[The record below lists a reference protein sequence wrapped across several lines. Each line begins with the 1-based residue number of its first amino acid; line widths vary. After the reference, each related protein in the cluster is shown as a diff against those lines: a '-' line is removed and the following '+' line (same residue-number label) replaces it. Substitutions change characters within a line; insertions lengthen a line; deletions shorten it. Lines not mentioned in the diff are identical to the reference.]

1 MKKALSLRNIVAT
14 LLIAS
19 TVFFTSCVKNRNDGA
34 VDFSQLAPT
43 VLIPEGG
50 LSHFSA
56 QAIVFP
62 GADPIDSTLFRI
74 NYAGTTVAPADVS
87 VSFAI
92 NDAARVQYNID
103 HPTGQY
109 DKMPDSVYKF
119 TATSAVVKAGQSYS
133 APIYLTIYPN
143 KLNVSKSYMLP
154 ITITSASGVTISANF
169 GTVFWHIIGNPL
181 AGDYQDYG
189 QRFNYLG
196 VVAWPGP
203 PAGLALATAPGVPS
217 VNPPAGPTG
226 ITTYNFVN
234 TFLPV
239 DGQTVSATVGN
250 VPDPYSGLAYYFVTG
265 TDPTFAAIVYDLEP
279 TWYVNPGGGNTYS
292 NTERFV
298 RGYIPPS
305 PTQKPAFRLVTH
317 YNNATG
323 GTGNDRII
331 DETFLHL

>member
-1 MKKALSLRNIVAT
+1 MKTRFSFKNLTGMALACGMLFMA
-14 LLIAS
+14 
-19 TVFFTSCVKNRNDGA
+19 SCVKNRNDGA
-34 VDFSQLAPT
+34 VDFSQLTPT

-62 GADPIDSTLFRI
+62 GTDALDSTSFRI
-74 NYAGTTVAPADVS
+74 NYAAKTVAPSDVT
-87 VSFAI
+87 VTFAV

-119 TATSAVVKAGQSYS
+119 TATTAVVKAGQSYS
-133 APIYLTIYPN
+133 AAIPLYIYPN

-154 ITITSASGVTISANF
+154 ITITSASGVNISTNF
-169 GTVFWHIIGNPL
+169 GTVYWHIIGNPL

-189 QRFNYLG
+189 QRFNYSG
-196 VVAWPGP
+196 TVAWAGP
-203 PAGLALATAPGVPS
+203 AANLGLATAPGVPA
-217 VNPPAGPTG
+217 AGVPTNYTG
-226 ITTYNFVN
+226 ITTYNFIN

-239 DGQTVSATVGN
+239 DGQTVTATMGN
-250 VPDPYSGLAYYFVTG
+250 VPDPYSGSAYYFVTG
-265 TDPTFAAIVYDLEP
+265 TDATFSAITYDLEP
-279 TWYVNPGGGNTYS
+279 TWYKNPGSNVYS
-292 NTERFV
+292 NTDRFV

-305 PTQKPAFRLVTH
+305 PTQKPAFRLITH

-331 DETFLHL
+331 DETVLHL